1 MKLLITTLLMVFT
14 ISSIQAQLIKNN
26 MWAADKQMHFEAG
39 AMIGSL
45 TYAVVAETTNSKKKA
60 FLYSMLAT
68 SMAGLA
74 KELVDTQPG
83 GSGFDSGELGAT
95 ALGGL
100 TVGMTFEI
108 FNKKKRQDFIVSR

>member
-1 MKLLITTLLMVFT
+1 
-14 ISSIQAQLIKNN
+14 
-26 MWAADKQMHFEAG
+26 
-39 AMIGSL
+39 
-45 TYAVVAETTNSKKKA
+45 
-60 FLYSMLAT
+60 
-68 SMAGLA
+68 MAGLA

-83 GSGFDSGELGAT
+83 GSGFDSGDLGAT

>member
-1 MKLLITTLLMVFT
+1 MRFLIV
-14 ISSIQAQLIKNN
+14 ISFLVLTAPFVNAQIIKNN
-26 MWAADKQMHFEAG
+26 IWAADKQMHFEAG

-60 FLYSMLAT
+60 FLYSLLAT
-68 SMAGLA
+68 SAAGLA

-83 GSGFDSGELGAT
+83 GSGFNTGDLGAT